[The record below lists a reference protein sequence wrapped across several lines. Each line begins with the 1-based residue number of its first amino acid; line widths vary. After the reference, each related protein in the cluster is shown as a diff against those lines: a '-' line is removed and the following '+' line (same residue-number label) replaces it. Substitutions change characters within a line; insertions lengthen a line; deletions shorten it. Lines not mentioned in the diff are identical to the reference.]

1 MNWKNIFCYCIAFT
15 ALFLISIG
23 SRAFSAPIV
32 TELKC
37 ENLLL
42 PNAIDNTTPH
52 FSWKV
57 MNETGKMQQQ
67 YYEIQVASDSLS
79 LATGTAD
86 LWNTGKF
93 ASSASVMIPYAGE
106 VLSSRSLCY
115 WRVRIWNEKDEVSA
129 WSDIAR
135 FGIGMLNKNEWR
147 GKYIGLPAGA
157 GNTETPLMRKK
168 FMVDG
173 ISTAFLHVNS
183 LGYHEVYLNGKR
195 VGDAVLSPA
204 ISQLNKRSLTVTYD
218 VTSYLR
224 MGENEL
230 VFWLGTGWYKNTAY
244 DVSPI
249 YPTPVGAKVLA
260 QLDLKKAGGWETILT
275 TDGSW
280 EGRETGYKDTGSW
293 NVLNFGGERVDAKLN
308 PTDLSSETLNALS
321 WVPVVEMDLPDITL
335 SPQMTEPDKIQ
346 EMILPRT
353 MTKLSSYVWLVDM
366 GKSVTGWFEL
376 KLPKLFANQT
386 IVMEYSDYLD
396 NQGAF
401 VDQGQKDTYISS
413 GKVNEVFCNK
423 FNYHAFRYVRI
434 TMKAE
439 PKMEDMK
446 AYLIHTDY
454 RQAASFEC
462 SDPDLNAIHDMIQ
475 YTMRCLT
482 YSGYMV
488 DCPHLER
495 TGYGGDGNS
504 STMTL
509 QTMYDVSPLF
519 SNWLTAWGDVMREGG
534 SLPYVAPNPGGGGGG
549 PYWSGFIIM
558 APWRTYVNYNDDRL
572 IRKYYP
578 AMKLWLEYVAQ
589 NTVNGLLRAWPNTS
603 YRMWFLGDWLAPDG
617 GGSTDDLVNNC
628 FISEC
633 YATME
638 KIAGVL
644 NLPGDAE
651 IFRQRKETLNQL
663 LHANFYSRA
672 YKSYGN
678 SSQLDISY
686 PMLVGVTP
694 SNLYDGVKNR
704 LLEVTA
710 RANNGHIGVGLV
722 GVPVLAEWAVQNRAA
737 DFMYTML
744 KKRTYPGYLYMIDN
758 GATTTW
764 ESWNGDR
771 SHIHNCYNGIGTWFY
786 QAVGGIRPDE
796 NNPGYKHMY
805 VDPQIPNGLTWA
817 KMTKESPYGTIAVDW
832 QLDPAKKLNLNI
844 SLPVGTSATV
854 AIPEGAQSYLINNE
868 SFSVEANKTIEIE
881 NGNYALVFVFDTT
894 DISLVKKN
902 TITVYPNPFDD
913 YIVLNADAESQVIV
927 SDLSGSMV
935 WNQRTNAGQTRIDTS
950 ALSQGVY
957 ILKCNNEVVKIVK

>member
-1 MNWKNIFCYCIAFT
+1 MNKKNIYCYIIFA
-15 ALFLISIG
+15 ALFLISFN
-23 SRAFSAPIV
+23 SRLFSAPTV
-32 TELKC
+32 TGLKC
-37 ENLLL
+37 ENLIH

-57 MNETGKMQQQ
+57 LNEADKMQQQ
-67 YYEIQVASDSLS
+67 FYEIQVASDSLA
-79 LATGTAD
+79 LTAGTAD

-93 ASSASVMIPYAGE
+93 ASSSSVMVPYAGKA
-106 VLSSRSLCY
+106 LTSRSLCF
-115 WRVRIWNEKDEVSA
+115 WRVRVWNEKEEVSA

-135 FGIGMLNKNEWR
+135 FGVGILNKNEWT

-157 GNTETPLMRKK
+157 GNTETPLLRKK

-183 LGYHEVYLNGKR
+183 LGYHEVYLNGIR
-195 VGDAVLSPA
+195 VSDAVLSPA

-224 MGENEL
+224 TGENEL

-249 YPTPVGAKVLA
+249 YPTPVGAKVLSE
-260 QLDLKKAGGWETILT
+260 LDQMKNGGWETVVT
-275 TDGSW
+275 TDSTW
-280 EGRETGYKDTGSW
+280 DGRETGYKDTGSW
-293 NVLNFGGERVDAKLN
+293 NVLNFAGERVDAKLN
-308 PTDLSSETLNALS
+308 PTDFSSETLNALS
-321 WVPVVEMDLPDITL
+321 WVPVIEMDIPNIIL

-346 EMILPRT
+346 ETILPRT
-353 MTKLSSYVWLVDM
+353 LTKLSSYVWLVDM

-376 KLPKLFANQT
+376 KLPKLFANQS

-423 FNYHAFRYVRI
+423 FNYHAFRYVKI

-439 PKMEDMK
+439 PKLEDMK

-454 RQAASFEC
+454 LQAATFEC
-462 SDPDLNAIHDMIQ
+462 SDSDLNAIHDMIQ

-572 IRKYYP
+572 IKKYYP
-578 AMKLWLEYVAQ
+578 AMKSWLEYVAQ
-589 NTVNGLLRAWPNTS
+589 YTVNGLLQDWPNTG
-603 YRMWFLGDWLAPDG
+603 YRMWFLGDWLAPAG

-633 YATME
+633 FATME

-651 IFRQRKETLNQL
+651 IFRQRKVALNQL
-663 LHANFYSRA
+663 LHANFYSRV

-678 SSQLDISY
+678 SSQLDLSY
-686 PMLVGVTP
+686 PMLVGATP
-694 SNLYDGVKNR
+694 PNLYDGVKSR
-704 LLEVTA
+704 LLDVTA
-710 RANNGHIGVGLV
+710 RSNNGHIGVGLV
-722 GVPVLAEWAVQNRAA
+722 GVPILTEWAIQNRAA

-805 VDPQIPNGLTWA
+805 IDPQIPTGLTWA
-817 KMTKESPYGTIAVDW
+817 KTTKESPYGTIAVDW
-832 QLDPAKKLNLNI
+832 QLDVSRKLNLNI

-854 AIPEGAQSYLINNE
+854 AIPEGAKSCLLNGETI
-868 SFSVEANKTIEIE
+868 SVETDKTIEIE
-881 NGNYALVFVFDTT
+881 NGKNTLVFFFDTT
-894 DISLVKKN
+894 DISPVNKN
-902 TITVYPNPFDD
+902 TITVHPNPFDD
-913 YIVLNADAESQVIV
+913 YIVLNADTESQVAV
-927 SDLSGSMV
+927 YDLSGCRV
-935 WNQRTNAGQTRIDTS
+935 WNQKTSAGQNRIDTS